1 MLELIAVQIGK
12 FVRNVNE
19 KKKKCIIQKSGSSNL
34 LVNLM
39 KSIVALR
46 IYVFLLSL

>member
-19 KKKKCIIQKSGSSNL
+19 KKKEMHYSEKRFIKPFG
-34 LVNLM
+34 
-39 KSIVALR
+39 
-46 IYVFLLSL
+46 